1 MVYIKILKELFPE
14 CKVIH
19 IIRDVRDQ
27 CLSCMKAWNKD
38 PFLSAQMWSDD
49 IKKCRKDARLYCS
62 ANEYFELKYE
72 FLLDNP
78 TKELSEICS
87 FLGIEYE
94 EKMLV
99 LKQPAENL
107 GDTKHNRKIVKENKY
122 KWKTKMSKEMIKKI
136 EMICFDMLCETGYEI
151 AYATSN
157 DRLKYFDFQVARVKD
172 AWNRFKFDCT
182 SQGGFLKAVMY
193 QYMKRKYG

>member
-1 MVYIKILKELFPE
+1 V
-14 CKVIH
+14 
-19 IIRDVRDQ
+19 
-27 CLSCMKAWNKD
+27 
-38 PFLSAQMWSDD
+38 
-49 IKKCRKDARLYCS
+49 RLYCVD
-62 ANEYFELKYE
+62 NEYLELKYE

-99 LKQPAENL
+99 LKKPAENI
-107 GDTKHNRKIVKENKY
+107 GDTKHTTKIVKQNQY
-122 KWKTKMSKEMIKKI
+122 KWKTKMPEDMTKKI
-136 EMICFDMLCETGYEI
+136 EMICFDLLYEMGYEV
-151 AYATSN
+151 AYATNN
-157 DRLKYFDFQVARVKD
+157 DRISYFEFQVARVKD

-182 SQGGFLKAVMY
+182 TQGGIFKAVMY